1 MMKCRKSRACSCSG
15 SSKRIPMSQSQI
27 QDQVDL
33 IARHEQEFLE
43 QRTTTERLGDSIAT
57 FVGSLTFVSIHL
69 VSFTGWMVWNSVPGT
84 VHFDPLPY
92 SLLGTIVA
100 LEAII
105 LASFILMRQTRL
117 GRRADEREHLML
129 QILLLTE
136 KEVTA
141 GLRLNRRIAEQVGL
155 GSVANNPEI
164 RDLSQHTSIDDVAQ
178 VIRENLP
185 TAE

>member
-1 MMKCRKSRACSCSG
+1 
-15 SSKRIPMSQSQI
+15 MSQSQI

-33 IARHEQEFLE
+33 IAKHEQEFLE
-43 QRTTTERLGDSIAT
+43 GRTPAERLGDSVAT
-57 FVGSLTFVSIHL
+57 FVGSLKFVSLHL
-69 VSFTGWMVWNSVPGT
+69 IAFAGWIFWNHLPET
-84 VHFDPLPY
+84 AHFDPPPY

-100 LEAII
+100 LEGLI

-141 GLRLNRRIAEQVGL
+141 LLRINRRIAEQVGL
-155 GSVANNPEI
+155 ERVANTPEI
-164 RDLSQHTSIDDVAQ
+164 KDLSQHTSIEDVAQ
-178 VIRENLP
+178 VIKENLQP
-185 TAE
+185 ES

>member
-1 MMKCRKSRACSCSG
+1 
-15 SSKRIPMSQSQI
+15 MSQSQI

-33 IARHEQEFLE
+33 IARHEQEFLQ
-43 QRTTTERLGDSIAT
+43 QRSSGEKLGDSVAT
-57 FVGSLTFVSIHL
+57 FAGSLMFVAIHIA
-69 VSFTGWMVWNSVPGT
+69 FFAGWIAWNTIPGT
-84 VHFDPLPY
+84 AHFDPLPY

-100 LEAII
+100 LEAFI

-117 GRRADEREHLML
+117 GRRSDEREHLVL

-141 GLRLNRRIAEQVGL
+141 LLRVNRRIAEQVGL
-155 GSVANNPEI
+155 ESVANNREI

-178 VIRENLP
+178 VIKDNLP
-185 TAE
+185 MAE

>member
-1 MMKCRKSRACSCSG
+1 
-15 SSKRIPMSQSQI
+15 MSQNQI

-43 QRTTTERLGDSIAT
+43 QRTPAERVGDAISG
-57 FVGSLTFVSIHL
+57 FVGSLTFVFLHL
-69 VSFTGWMVWNSVPGT
+69 LAFAAWMLWNTLPGRT
-84 VHFDPLPY
+84 HFDPLPY

-100 LEAII
+100 LEAFI

-117 GRRADEREHLML
+117 ARRSDEREHLVL

-141 GLRLNRRIAEQVGL
+141 LLRVNRRIAEQIGL
-155 GSVANNPEI
+155 ESVANSKEI

-178 VIRENLP
+178 VIKENLP
-185 TAE
+185 TSD